1 MNLKYIKRNH
11 TFGEILRDIAHEHPD
26 REAIV
31 FEDQRVTFAQLI
43 GRVERLAVGFQ
54 AMGIGLGDNVA
65 VILPNCPEYLYVVG
79 ALGYIGA
86 AAVPLS
92 VQSGIQDM
100 GYILNDSEAI
110 AVVTALKAYGTNL
123 LALLDELRPSLPHL
137 KNIIIKG
144 DGDDSA
150 SLEVEVGKQTLNSL
164 LDTVVDTSALEP
176 VDDPATSAMILYT
189 SGTTGMPKG
198 AVHSHRTLLMGVHLL
213 VGKLTEGMDPSWDLV
228 KSAIPTIKTVRRIPW
243 FIEVVLAVLDRR
255 QIKLLLLTPF
265 YHIAGYF
272 QLLLVLLTGGRIVI
286 MERFHPQKAL
296 ELIQKERVTLVFGVP
311 PMFSAMMSH
320 PDFSKYDLSSLIL
333 SVTGAMPVPPQVI
346 RDMKKKIGGFVMI
359 VYGTTEIAGGMVT
372 WASDPEDKQAET
384 VGRADLMEDL
394 EIKIVDE
401 GRQEIPHGKVGEIVV
416 RAPSLMEGYYKRPDA
431 TAEALDKDGWYYTGD
446 LGMIDEDG
454 YVVVM
459 GRRGDMIIRGGANIY
474 PAEIENYLLAHPKI
488 NQVAVIGIPGE
499 SGDNVRAYIVLEPG
513 ESMQVGDVIAYCRGQ
528 IAAYK
533 VPEEVV
539 FVDSLPVTSALQKV
553 QHYKLR
559 QQALIEKNIDIS
571 GKPIL

>member
-11 TFGEILRDIAHEHPD
+11 TFGQILGDIAHEHPD

-31 FEDQRVTFAQLI
+31 YEDQRVTFAKLVE
-43 GRVERLAVGFQ
+43 RVERLAVGLQ

-86 AAVPLS
+86 AAVPMS

-100 GYILNDSEAI
+100 GHIMRDSEAV
-110 AVVTALKAYGTNL
+110 AVVTVRKAYGTDL

-137 KNIIIKG
+137 KNIIIKH
-144 DGDDSA
+144 DGDDLA
-150 SLEVEVGKQTLNSL
+150 SLDLDVDTHSLSSL
-164 LDTVVDTSALEP
+164 LEARVDTSSLVP
-176 VDDPATSAMILYT
+176 VDDPATPAMILYT
-189 SGTTGMPKG
+189 SGTTGTPKG
-198 AVHSHRTLLMGVHLL
+198 AVHSHRSLLMGVHLL
-213 VGKLTEGMDPSWDLV
+213 VGKLTEGMEFSWDLV
-228 KSAIPTIKTVRRIPW
+228 KSAIPTIKTIRRIPW
-243 FIEVVLAVLDRR
+243 FIEVYLAVLDRR
-255 QIKLLLLTPF
+255 QVKLLLLTPF

-272 QLLLVLLTGGRIVI
+272 QLLLVLLTGGKIVI
-286 MERFHPQKAL
+286 MERFNPHKAL

-311 PMFSAMMSH
+311 PMFSAMMAH
-320 PDFSKYDLSSLIL
+320 PDFPKYDLSSLIL
-333 SVTGAMPVPPQVI
+333 TVTGAMPVPPQLI
-346 RDMKKKIGGFVMI
+346 RDLKKKIGGYVMI

-384 VGRADLMEDL
+384 VGRVDLMEDL

-401 GRQEIPHGKVGEIVV
+401 SRQEIPHGKVGEIVV

-431 TAEALDKDGWYYTGD
+431 TAEALDKQGWYYTGD
-446 LGMIDEDG
+446 LGLIDEDG

-474 PAEIENYLLAHPKI
+474 PAEIENYLLSHPKI

-499 SGDNVRAYIVLEPG
+499 SGDNVRAYIVLKAG
-513 ESMQVGDVIAYCRGQ
+513 ESMQTGEIIAYCRGQ

-533 VPEEVV
+533 VPEEIV

-559 QQALIEKNIDIS
+559 QQAAIEKTRTES
-571 GKPIL
+571 G